1 MTTLL
6 CEFLLQKIPLCA
18 CTAVKTAATSV
29 SLTMC
34 LLPSWCACECQL
46 DNVPPGA
53 HARVSLTIFS
63 SPSWA
68 HALANLTMF
77 LLVRMRVSACHCSS
91 LCACVSAWQRS
102 SLCACACQL
111 DNAPLCA
118 HARVSLTMFLYSVS
132 TDKDQ
137 VQRRGCRPST
147 QIHQV
152 SFVRLIYC
160 RC

>member
-77 LLVRMRVSACHCSS
+77 LLVRMRVSACLCSS
-91 LCACVSAWQRS
+91 LCACV
-102 SLCACACQL
+102 CQL
-111 DNAPLCA
+111 DNVPRCA
-118 HARVSLTMFLYSVS
+118 YALVSLTMFLYSVS

>member
-77 LLVRMRVSACHCSS
+77 LLVRMRVSACLCSS
-91 LCACVSAWQRS
+91 LCACV
-102 SLCACACQL
+102 CQL
-111 DNAPLCA
+111 DNVPRCA
-118 HARVSLTMFLYSVS
+118 HALVSLTMLL
-132 TDKDQ
+132 
-137 VQRRGCRPST
+137 
-147 QIHQV
+147 
-152 SFVRLIYC
+152 FVRMRVSAWQCSSTLFQQIKIKYNEEDADLLP
-160 RC
+160 RYIRSHVFA